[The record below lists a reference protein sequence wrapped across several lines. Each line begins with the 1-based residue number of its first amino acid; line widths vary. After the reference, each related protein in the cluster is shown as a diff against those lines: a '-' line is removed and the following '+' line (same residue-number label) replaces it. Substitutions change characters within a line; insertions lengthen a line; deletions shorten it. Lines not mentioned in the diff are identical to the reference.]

1 LPNGTHVSRSDH
13 WVVAIGHYICR
24 ISATAMSDHFEGHF
38 PDEAEENELGGPI
51 VLALMILG
59 MIVLLIWAFG

>member
-1 LPNGTHVSRSDH
+1 
-13 WVVAIGHYICR
+13 
-24 ISATAMSDHFEGHF
+24 MSDHFEGHF

-59 MIVLLIWAFG
+59 MIVLLIWAFA

>member
-1 LPNGTHVSRSDH
+1 
-13 WVVAIGHYICR
+13 
-24 ISATAMSDHFEGHF
+24 MSDHIEGHF

-51 VLALMILG
+51 VLALLILG